1 MNLGL
6 ITEPK
11 VYTRKMFFKR
21 LFGILIKDRIEKE
34 ENPFRI
40 EVRVLPLKVKT
51 IEKMPKKRLKRYIK
65 KASEELSK
73 SGAEKIVFSKF
84 LRSFGLENNQDDYKE
99 RELFLKLAPL
109 CIRQTAP
116 LCGVDLMRESVCI
129 RAIKMDRI
137 SEYLARDMCFDTNN
151 IIINTK
157 TKEQA
162 NRFCEDFYDETGLW
176 VRVTDYSDAT
186 GGIYIDVDKAEIGF
200 GKNLYVRSIDFGF
213 DFSGYSVNQQD
224 ALVHLRG
231 FKRDKIK
238 WCYDYKK

>member
-1 MNLGL
+1 
-6 ITEPK
+6 
-11 VYTRKMFFKR
+11 
-21 LFGILIKDRIEKE
+21 
-34 ENPFRI
+34 
-40 EVRVLPLKVKT
+40 
-51 IEKMPKKRLKRYIK
+51 
-65 KASEELSK
+65 
-73 SGAEKIVFSKF
+73 
-84 LRSFGLENNQDDYKE
+84 
-99 RELFLKLAPL
+99 
-109 CIRQTAP
+109 
-116 LCGVDLMRESVCI
+116 
-129 RAIKMDRI
+129 MDRI
-137 SEYLARDMCFDTNN
+137 SEYLARDMCFDTKN
-151 IIINTK
+151 IIISTK